1 MRLDA
6 HYDMLPLRAFQRGP
20 SGSIVP
26 QGGKTSVEAPEPD
39 PNIGLAQKEMSGL
52 STEYMALWKNDIWPG
67 MKQQAADQQT
77 LAEKQTAFSQ
87 EQAQLQMDTQK
98 QQNAIAAE
106 QYQRYK
112 DKFLPMQDDIINEA
126 NAYDTEA
133 NRERIAASALGDVES
148 QFAISRANR
157 AREGAAFGIDPTSG
171 RYAGAANAEGVM
183 EAATKASA
191 ATRARDA
198 AVQLGW
204 AKKMDAIGLGSG
216 IFGNQATSTS
226 LGMNAGNSA
235 LAAGNSALTAGQ
247 IPMSNYGAMTS
258 AGGSAFGTGM
268 QGWNNVGQLGVQKY
282 NADVGAY
289 SAAQQANAQS
299 SAGLGSAIGGIA
311 GAAASM
317 YSGGLMAS
325 AIQSRG

>member
-1 MRLDA
+1 MRLNA
-6 HYDMLPLRAFQRGP
+6 HFDMLPMRAFQRGP
-20 SGSIVP
+20 SGSIMP
-26 QGGKTSVEAPEPD
+26 QGGKTSVEAPEAD

-67 MKQQAADQQT
+67 MKQQAVDQQN
-77 LAEKQTAFSQ
+77 LAEEQTAFSK
-87 EQAQLQMDTQK
+87 EQSQLQMDTQK

-112 DKFLPMQDDIINEA
+112 DKFLPMQDEIIAEA

-133 NRERIAASALGDVES
+133 NRERIASEALGDVES

-157 AREGAAFGIDPTSG
+157 AREGAAYGIDPTSG

-226 LGMNAGNSA
+226 LGINAGNSALTAGNSA
-235 LAAGNSALTAGQ
+235 LAAGQ
-247 IPMSNYGAMTS
+247 VPMSNYGAMTS

-317 YSGGLMAS
+317 YSGGLMAN
-325 AIQSRG
+325 AIKTR